1 MGARVGTADWV
12 FLFDDGEEGGVV
24 SCVDGVGKV
33 VVGIFD
39 EDGAGDVVLL
49 YYCGHR
55 VDDISGLF
63 LGVENFK
70 LTAFVG
76 S

>member
-1 MGARVGTADWV
+1 MG
-12 FLFDDGEEGGVV
+12 E
-24 SCVDGVGKV
+24 V
-33 VVGIFD
+33 VVGIFN
-39 EDGAGDVVLL
+39 EDGAGDVVFL
-49 YYCGHR
+49 YYRGHR

-63 LGVENFK
+63 LGVEKFK